1 MQKKNLSLFV
11 LIEYDKITFGVG
23 GTDENEKFNMLFL
36 ETIHNTGINYQ
47 GIIDYNSLVEIFKK
61 KIFSIEKKINFI
73 FKEAVLVLTD
83 SESSLINL
91 CGFKKLNG
99 SQLKK
104 ENITYI
110 LNSLKSKVDETEKNK
125 SIVHIFNTIFF

>member
-1 MQKKNLSLFV
+1 MK
-11 LIEYDKITFGVG
+11 
-23 GTDENEKFNMLFL
+23 KFNMLFL

-73 FKEAVLVLTD
+73 FKEVILVLTN

-104 ENITYI
+104 KT
-110 LNSLKSKVDETEKNK
+110 LL
-125 SIVHIFNTIFF
+125 IF

>member
-83 SESSLINL
+83 SEKSSLINL

-104 ENITYI
+104 RKT
-110 LNSLKSKVDETEKNK
+110 LL
-125 SIVHIFNTIFF
+125 IF